1 MLEHANEQLRN
12 EREERIAREATNH
25 DDCEQKGLVIQTQ
38 QEQINALKNDLASER
53 ALRVQYKRLHGDS
66 KKTAAELNAQKQ
78 QLDLEFDQERK
89 KALKQIEEANR
100 KIAEREKALAQSE
113 KTRHEDRRKLER
125 NE

>member
-1 MLEHANEQLRN
+1 M
-12 EREERIAREATNH
+12 
-25 DDCEQKGLVIQTQ
+25 
-38 QEQINALKNDLASER
+38 ASER

-113 KTRHEDRRKLER
+113 KTRQEDRQKLER